1 MKRKAGRGRRP
12 RPGPTHGLA
21 PRARAPA
28 RPARTSG
35 HWKSSTEQPNSSN
48 AISAHSD
55 IAGSLESFK
64 YCSTSCATNPQQ
76 IKVMELE
83 PGASKVVSAAL
94 RGLWTCSNEC
104 CLDQTKLCL
113 CSIDVIQ
120 STLVRPS
127 RFSSD
132 PQRSE
137 YSKLAFTRCHSIMH
151 YCKKT

>member
-1 MKRKAGRGRRP
+1 MAWPAARRATAWP
-12 RPGPTHGLA
+12 PGPGPRRGLLVHA
-21 PRARAPA
+21 
-28 RPARTSG
+28 G

-55 IAGSLESFK
+55 IAGSLESLK

-120 STLVRPS
+120 STSVRPS

-137 YSKLAFTRCHSIMH
+137 YSKLAFTRCRSIMH
-151 YCKKT
+151 YCKKNLTV

>member
-1 MKRKAGRGRRP
+1 VAAGHGLARGP
-12 RPGPTHGLA
+12 QGHGLA
-21 PRARAPA
+21 PRARPRRGLLVHA
-28 RPARTSG
+28 G

-55 IAGSLESFK
+55 IAGSLESLK

-83 PGASKVVSAAL
+83 PGASKVVSAAQ

-120 STLVRPS
+120 STSVS

-137 YSKLAFTRCHSIMH
+137 YSKLAFTRCRSIMH